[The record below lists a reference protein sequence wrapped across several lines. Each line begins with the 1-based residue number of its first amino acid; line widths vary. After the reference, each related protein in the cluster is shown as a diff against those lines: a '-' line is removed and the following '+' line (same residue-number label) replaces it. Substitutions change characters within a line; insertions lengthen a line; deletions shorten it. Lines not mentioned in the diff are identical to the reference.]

1 MIVNSRVNY
10 FEAVPVIQAK
20 IGAQQQ
26 LKHLIQVCFYFHPRE
41 PLKKYA
47 KH

>member
-10 FEAVPVIQAK
+10 FEAVPVIQTK
-20 IGAQQQ
+20 TGAQKHF
-26 LKHLIQVCFYFHPRE
+26 KHLIQVCFYFHSRE

-47 KH
+47 KQ